1 MHSKTGTLVQAAVWA
16 AIITLSTLF
25 FHIPLPMRNGYCNPG
40 DGLILLSGLLTPGWA
55 AAACGLGS
63 ALADLLGGFALYAPA
78 TALVKGAMGW
88 LAGKLLSDENSSVRR
103 LPVMLLIEGVMIA
116 GYFVF
121 ECLLYG
127 PGAALTSLPG
137 NGCQAAVGIVLALA
151 LRKPLQHYAK
161 RMLK

>member
-1 MHSKTGTLVQAAVWA
+1 MHSKTGTLVQAAVFA
-16 AIITLSTLF
+16 ALITLSTLF
-25 FHIPLPMRNGYCNPG
+25 FHIPLPMRNGYCKPG

-63 ALADLLGGFALYAPA
+63 ALADLMGGFALYTPV
-78 TALVKGAMGW
+78 TALVKGIMGW
-88 LAGKLLSDENSSVRR
+88 MAGKLLTDEKPSIRR
-103 LPVMLLIEGVMIA
+103 LPAMLLIEGVMIT

-127 PGAALTSLPG
+127 AGAALTSLPG
-137 NGCQAAVGIVLALA
+137 NGCQAAVGIALA
-151 LRKPLQHYAK
+151 LVLQKPLQQYAK